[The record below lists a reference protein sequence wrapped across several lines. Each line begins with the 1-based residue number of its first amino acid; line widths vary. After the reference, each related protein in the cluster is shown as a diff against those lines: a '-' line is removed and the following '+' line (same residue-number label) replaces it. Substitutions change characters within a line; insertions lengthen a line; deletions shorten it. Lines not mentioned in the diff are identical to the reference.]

1 MTAEVMD
8 LRAWRGNVDENNG
21 KPLKTMKNLMVYLA
35 NVRAL
40 GDQIRHNEL
49 TGNIEWDGEPITDT
63 DLIDIR
69 VILESEEPP
78 CEFATQDLYP
88 AIQRHAKENTYHPIR
103 DYLGSLKW
111 DKKPRLDKWLI
122 SALGAEN
129 TAFNQA
135 VARRSLISAVARAYE
150 PGCKV
155 DTVLVLEGPQ
165 GVRKST
171 AVATLFGPEYT
182 AESVSL
188 FDQHNKMV
196 MAMKG
201 HWVVEL
207 AEFVAFFKKDK
218 SAVKGMIS
226 MRSDNVVLP
235 YAKMASNHP
244 RQCIFIGT
252 INPGNFGYLTDDE
265 NRRYWPVTVG
275 KCDTDLLLEHRDQI
289 WAEAVAAYRNNEQ

>member
-1 MTAEVMD
+1 
-8 LRAWRGNVDENNG
+8 
-21 KPLKTMKNLMVYLA
+21 
-35 NVRAL
+35 
-40 GDQIRHNEL
+40 
-49 TGNIEWDGEPITDT
+49 
-63 DLIDIR
+63 
-69 VILESEEPP
+69 
-78 CEFATQDLYP
+78 
-88 AIQRHAKENTYHPIR
+88 
-103 DYLGSLKW
+103 
-111 DKKPRLDKWLI
+111 
-122 SALGAEN
+122 
-129 TAFNQA
+129 
-135 VARRSLISAVARAYE
+135 
-150 PGCKV
+150 
-155 DTVLVLEGPQ
+155 
-165 GVRKST
+165 T

-289 WAEAVAAYRNNEQ
+289 WAEAVAAYRNNEQWWLTEEEEVLAKEQVAARATVHPWDALVEEELAHVDHITVVEALKRIGVMKERMDMKEQFQIGESLRKNGFIKEDKRRMIDGVRAYWWVRKDG